1 MIQIDIDADLN
12 MVDDEDRNLARLP
25 ANSSL
30 KVGGVAVAGRPGF
43 WSWVVIEEIDE
54 STVFFRQGSE
64 REAAAH
70 GDLTIPASAQPSAP
84 SAEVLHGL
92 ATTSACG
99 NMCSWVLGVRRSS
112 QTDVACDIRG
122 DYRELGARDGP
133 RPRRRS
139 RLHPSRRRAG
149 VVPRCVP

>member
-43 WSWVVIEEIDE
+43 WSWVVIEEIDD
-54 STVFFRQGSE
+54 STVFFRQVSA

-70 GDLTIPASAQPSAP
+70 GDLAVP
-84 SAEVLHGL
+84 
-92 ATTSACG
+92 TSA
-99 NMCSWVLGVRRSS
+99 
-112 QTDVACDIRG
+112 
-122 DYRELGARDGP
+122 
-133 RPRRRS
+133 
-139 RLHPSRRRAG
+139 
-149 VVPRCVP
+149 